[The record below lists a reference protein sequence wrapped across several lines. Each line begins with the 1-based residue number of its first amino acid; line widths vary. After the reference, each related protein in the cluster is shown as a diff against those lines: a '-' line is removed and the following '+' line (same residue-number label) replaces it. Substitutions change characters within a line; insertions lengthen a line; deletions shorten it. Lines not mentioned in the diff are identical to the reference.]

1 MEHSTEI
8 RILNENLRK
17 ENRELKLEMEELI
30 QKFDKHYRSLM
41 EKNEEILCILSKM
54 DQCIREKNLFQ

>member
-17 ENRELKLEMEELI
+17 ENRELKIEMEELI